1 MSNILSIDPKL
12 VSVGEFHN
20 YMLGSIAPRP
30 IAFVST
36 IDKNGNVNL
45 SPFSFFN
52 AFGANPPLVIFSPAR
67 RVRDNTTKHT
77 LENVWEVPEAVINIV
92 NYPMVEQMSLA
103 STEYAKGV
111 DEFVKSGFTPAPS
124 QRVKPPRVLEA
135 PVSYECVVKEVIET
149 GKEGGAAILVIC
161 EIILGHFNKNYLD
174 ENNRIIHQKIDLVGR
189 MGGDY
194 YVRAS
199 GESLFEIEKPTKKV
213 GIGVDNIPVH
223 IRLSEILTGNNLG
236 KLGNVEQL
244 PTLEEIADFAKL
256 HDFENMKKS
265 HSNEE
270 LQKYL
275 HTLAQDLLHRNL
287 TLDAWKVLLFN

>member
-1 MSNILSIDPKL
+1 MSNILTIDPKL

-36 IDKNGNVNL
+36 IDKEGNVNL

-77 LENVWEVPEAVINIV
+77 LENVWDVPEAVINMV

-111 DEFVKSGFTPAPS
+111 NEFVKAGFTPLAS
-124 QRVKPPRVLEA
+124 ERVKPPRVAESPA
-135 PVSYECVVKEVIET
+135 CFECVVKEVIET

-161 EIILGHFNKNYLD
+161 EIVLGHFNKDYLD
-174 ENNRIIHQKIDLVGR
+174 QNNRINPQIIDLVGR

-199 GESLFEIEKPTKKV
+199 GEALFEVEKPTKKV
-213 GIGVDNIPVH
+213 GIGVDLIPSH

-244 PTLEEIADFAKL
+244 PEVSDIEAFAQL
-256 HDFENMKKS
+256 HDFKKLKTQLS
-265 HSNEE
+265 QIEYT
-270 LQKYL
+270 QYM
-275 HTLAQDLLHRNL
+275 HTLAQDLLHRNQ
-287 TLDAWKVLLFN
+287 TIDAWKVLLY